1 MKMSDVLSES
11 IPSSWDATKLSA
23 PYTLSQALEY
33 IKARAGEL
41 GNGASR
47 AAFEATE
54 NGKTVVVKLATKT
67 GGIESNRNEIKML
80 SSSTIQS
87 YGFVLPLLGA
97 DQSSQ
102 PMWMVVPK
110 ASPASET
117 DFQKATGSTVEDL
130 MNFVLDA
137 THPSDDIFAEPE
149 PIQTKT
155 NPNLEWVQSFK
166 QFCKKMQHITS
177 LMEFADIRNWG
188 VYKGRLV
195 VIDLGHS
202 YISHE
207 GLLDTA
213 IKELNA

>member
-1 MKMSDVLSES
+1 MKMSDILSES
-11 IPSSWDATKLSA
+11 IPSSWDAAKLSA

-41 GNGASR
+41 GSGASR

-54 NGKTVVVKLATKT
+54 NGKTVVIKLATKT

-80 SSSTIQS
+80 SSNTIQK

-97 DQSSQ
+97 DRSSQ

-137 THPSDDIFAEPE
+137 THPTDDIFADPE

-155 NPNLEWVQSFK
+155 NPNSEWVRAFK
-166 QFCKKMQHITS
+166 EFCKKMQHITS

-188 VYKGRLV
+188 VYEGRLV